1 MSLDIFHEDRYKL
14 LMQEHLGETIAFLL
28 DQGEEFAVACDMRH
42 VTFDPELPRE
52 LRGEMDDVSLFVI
65 GGYTFETARVFEDEL
80 IFEAGF
86 GEEAFGSL
94 LSIPL
99 LAIKQILV
107 DQYPI
112 AINITEPMRK
122 KSTQATERSMSALL
136 NNPEN
141 QRLLKKT

>member
-14 LMQEHLGETIAFLL
+14 LTEEYLSESIAFLL
-28 DQGEEFAVACDMRH
+28 DHNKEFAVACDMRH
-42 VTFDPELPRE
+42 VSFDPELPRE
-52 LRGEMDDVSLFVI
+52 LRAQMDDVSLFVV
-65 GGYTFETARVFEDEL
+65 GGYTFETARVFDNEL

-99 LAIKQILV
+99 LAIKQIFV

-122 KSTQATERSMSALL
+122 KSTQATERSISALL

>member
-1 MSLDIFHEDRYKL
+1 MSLDIFHEDRYKIL
-14 LMQEHLGETIAFLL
+14 TEEYLSESIAFLL
-28 DQGEEFAVACDMRH
+28 DHDKEFAVACDMRH
-42 VTFDPELPRE
+42 VTFDPELPRK
-52 LRGEMDDVSLFVI
+52 LRGEMDDVSLFVV
-65 GGYTFETARVFEDEL
+65 GGYTFETAMIVEDRL
-80 IFEAGF
+80 TFEAGF
-86 GEEAFGSL
+86 GEESLGSL

-99 LAIKQILV
+99 LAIKQIFV